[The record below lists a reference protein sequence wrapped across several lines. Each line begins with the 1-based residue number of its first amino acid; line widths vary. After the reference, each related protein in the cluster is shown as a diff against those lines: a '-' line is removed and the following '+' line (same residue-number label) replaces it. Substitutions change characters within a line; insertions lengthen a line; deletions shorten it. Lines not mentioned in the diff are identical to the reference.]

1 MPNRPRLDDVAR
13 YANDMVFLSDAE
25 HRLLDVNDRAM
36 ALLGYAREEL
46 LGMTAQDLRDPAT
59 LADFL
64 DRVRLEREQGGA
76 VFETR
81 YRRKDGSTFPVEV
94 SVRVFELNGR
104 LYHQATAR
112 DITDRK
118 RAEDERIDQLAELRR
133 AQVAL
138 RASEAKF
145 RAAFESAG
153 MGIHFVDPE
162 GRILEHNNFL
172 SAMLGY
178 APGEL
183 RGRSLGEVLDPTH
196 VSPALA
202 SLREMVEGRR
212 DRMVE
217 ERRYR
222 KDNGSFAHVVV
233 RATAVRDERGAFQ
246 YAIGVVEDVTEKRAL
261 EAQLLFADRMSALG
275 TLAAGV
281 AHEINNPL
289 AFVLSNLSYAI
300 EELERTSA
308 GPTEVTRA
316 LEEARE
322 GAVRVREIVRDLK
335 TFSRPE
341 ERPDEEVDLR
351 AVLRSAMNLAHNE
364 IRHRAQLEVDL
375 QPIPPVLASAHRLG
389 QVFLNLLINAAQ
401 AIAEGQADQNR
412 IRVTCRAFGPR
423 QVAVEISDTGCGI
436 PAEHLSRI
444 FEPFFTTKPVGVGT
458 GLGLSVCHGIVTGL
472 GGDIAVESR
481 PGATTFR
488 VTLPAVSLAMA
499 GAGEAAAAAGKARIL
514 IVDDEPMVA
523 RALAR
528 ILAMHDVTVLNSGP
542 EALERL
548 QTEPAYDVV
557 LCDLMMPEM
566 TGMELHERLCQAGTT
581 PCDRLVFITGGAF
594 TPQARAFLA
603 RVPNP
608 RVEKP
613 FEPAALRALVDG
625 LVARR

>member
-1 MPNRPRLDDVAR
+1 MPSRPRLDDVTR
-13 YANDMVFLSDAE
+13 LANDM
-25 HRLLDVNDRAM
+25 
-36 ALLGYAREEL
+36 
-46 LGMTAQDLRDPAT
+46 
-59 LADFL
+59 
-64 DRVRLEREQGGA
+64 
-76 VFETR
+76 
-81 YRRKDGSTFPVEV
+81 
-94 SVRVFELNGR
+94 
-104 LYHQATAR
+104 
-112 DITDRK
+112 K
-118 RAEDERIDQLAELRR
+118 RTEDERAGQLSELRQ
-133 AQVAL
+133 AQEAL
-138 RASEAKF
+138 HASEAKF
-145 RAAFESAG
+145 RAAFEGAG
-153 MGIHFVDPE
+153 MGIHFVDAE
-162 GRILEHNNFL
+162 GRVLEHNNVL
-172 SAMLGY
+172 TAMLGY
-178 APGEL
+178 SDEEL
-183 RGRSLGEVLDPTH
+183 RGRSLSELLDPGH
-196 VSPALA
+196 AALA
-202 SLREMVEGRR
+202 LTALREMVEGRR
-212 DRMVE
+212 ERMVE

-222 KDNGSFAHVVV
+222 RKDGGFTNAVV

-246 YAIGVVEDVTEKRAL
+246 YAVGVVEDVTEKRAL

-300 EELERTSA
+300 EELERASA

-375 QPIPPVLASAHRLG
+375 QPVPPVLASAHRLG

-401 AIAEGQADQNR
+401 AIAEGQADRNR
-412 IRVTCRAFGPR
+412 IRVACRAFGPR
-423 QVAVEISDTGCGI
+423 QVAVEITDTGCGI
-436 PAEHLSRI
+436 SPEHLSRI

-458 GLGLSVCHGIVTGL
+458 GLGLSVCHGIVTAL
-472 GGDIAVESR
+472 GGDIAVDSR

-488 VTLPAVSLAMA
+488 VTLPAVALAEAA
-499 GAGEAAAAAGKARIL
+499 GAGDPAAASGRARIL
-514 IVDDEPMVA
+514 VVDDEPMVT

-542 EALERL
+542 EALARL
-548 QTEPAYDVV
+548 RSDPAYDVV
-557 LCDLMMPEM
+557 LCDLMMPDM
-566 TGMELHERLCQAGTT
+566 TGMELHDRLCQEGIASS
-581 PCDRLVFITGGAF
+581 DRVVFITGGAF
-594 TPQARAFLA
+594 TPQAREFLA

>member
-1 MPNRPRLDDVAR
+1 MPTGPRLDDVAR
-13 YANDMVFLSDAE
+13 YANDMVLLADAE
-25 HRLLDVNDRAM
+25 HRLLDANDRAT
-36 ALLGYAREEL
+36 ALLGYSREEL
-46 LGMTAQDLRDPAT
+46 LELRSMDLRDPAT
-59 LADFL
+59 LGDFPERI
-64 DRVRLEREQGGA
+64 RVQRAQGSDL
-76 VFETR
+76 FETR

-94 SVRVFELNGR
+94 SVRVFELQGV

-118 RAEDERIDQLAELRR
+118 RSEDARAGQLEELTR
-133 AQVAL
+133 AQEAL

-153 MGIHFVDPE
+153 MGIHFVDAE
-162 GRILEHNNFL
+162 GRILEHNSVL
-172 SAMLGY
+172 REMLGY
-178 APGEL
+178 SSDEL
-183 RGRSLGEVLDPTH
+183 REL
-196 VSPALA
+196 
-202 SLREMVEGRR
+202 SLRDVLEPAYVAAGEADLRDLVEGRR
-212 DRMVE
+212 DRVVE

-222 KDNGSFAHVVV
+222 KRDGGILHAVV
-233 RATAVRDERGAFQ
+233 RATAVRDPHGAFQ
-246 YAIGVVEDVTEKRAL
+246 YVVGVVEDVTEKRAL

-300 EELERTSA
+300 EELERGG

-322 GAVRVREIVRDLK
+322 GGVRVREIVRDLK

-364 IRHRAQLEVDL
+364 IRHRALLEVDL
-375 QPIPPVLASAHRLG
+375 RPVPPVLASAHRLG

-401 AIAEGQADQNR
+401 AIGEGQADRNR
-412 IRVTCRAFGPR
+412 IQVVCRPFGPR
-423 QVAVEISDTGCGI
+423 QVLVEVSDTGCGI
-436 PAEHLSRI
+436 PPEHLSHI
-444 FEPFFTTKPVGVGT
+444 FEPFFTTKPIGVGT

-472 GGDIAVESR
+472 GGDISVESR

-488 VTLPAVSLAMA
+488 VSLPAVALEPAA
-499 GAGEAAAAAGKARIL
+499 GAEPAASRARIL
-514 IVDDEPMVA
+514 VVDDEPMVA
-523 RALAR
+523 RAVAR
-528 ILAMHDVTVLNSGP
+528 ILAMHDVTVLNSAP
-542 EALERL
+542 AALEQL
-548 QTEPAYDVV
+548 QQAAYDVV
-557 LCDLMMPEM
+557 LCDLMMPDM
-566 TGMELHERLCQAGTT
+566 SGMELHERLGPASAT
-581 PCDRLVFITGGAF
+581 PSDRLVFITGGAF
-594 TPQARAFLA
+594 TPQARDFLA

>member
-1 MPNRPRLDDVAR
+1 MPNRPQLDDVA
-13 YANDMVFLSDAE
+13 E
-25 HRLLDVNDRAM
+25 
-36 ALLGYAREEL
+36 GE
-46 LGMTAQDLRDPAT
+46 RDGQ
-59 LADFL
+59 
-64 DRVRLEREQGGA
+64 LEQ
-76 VFETR
+76 
-81 YRRKDGSTFPVEV
+81 
-94 SVRVFELNGR
+94 
-104 LYHQATAR
+104 
-112 DITDRK
+112 
-118 RAEDERIDQLAELRR
+118 LRR
-133 AQVAL
+133 AQEAL
-138 RASEAKF
+138 HTSEAKF
-145 RAAFESAG
+145 RAAFEGAG
-153 MGIHFVDPE
+153 MGIHFVDAD
-162 GRILEHNNFL
+162 GRILEHNNVL
-172 SAMLGY
+172 ATMLGY
-178 APGEL
+178 GAEEL
-183 RGRSLGEVLDPTH
+183 RGRSVCELVDPSQAQSSLT
-196 VSPALA
+196 A
-202 SLREMVEGRR
+202 LREMVEGRR
-212 DRMVE
+212 ERAVE

-222 KDNGSFAHVVV
+222 TKQGGFTNTVV
-233 RATAVRDERGAFQ
+233 RATVVRDERGAFQ
-246 YAIGVVEDVTEKRAL
+246 YAVGVVEDVTDKRAL

-300 EELERTSA
+300 EELERISG

-341 ERPDEEVDLR
+341 ERPDEEVDVR

-375 QPIPPVLASAHRLG
+375 QPVPPVLASAHRLG

-412 IRVTCRAFGPR
+412 IRVACRAFGPR

-458 GLGLSVCHGIVTGL
+458 GLGLSVCHGIITAL

-481 PGATTFR
+481 PGATSFR
-488 VTLPAVSLAMA
+488 VTLPAVALAA
-499 GAGEAAAAAGKARIL
+499 SSGEGQPAAAAGRARIL
-514 IVDDEPMVA
+514 VVDDEPMVT

-542 EALERL
+542 EALAQL
-548 QTEPAYDVV
+548 QTGPAYDVV
-557 LCDLMMPEM
+557 LCDLMMPDM
-566 TGMELHERLCQAGTT
+566 TGMELHERLCAGGTT
-581 PCDRLVFITGGAF
+581 PSDRLVFITGGAF
-594 TPQARAFLA
+594 TPQAREFLA